1 MLPLQR
7 RIVLL
12 GFALAPLALIVACE
26 KQPLFAPTG
35 SSITLTA
42 TTNTLSANGATPI
55 VAQVLEPSG
64 FPPHSGTQI
73 TFVTTL
79 GQIQPSAASTDVNGQ
94 VTATFLAGGQNGTA
108 TITALSGGSN
118 TGTSGGLKIFV
129 GTAAVGRVSVTAN
142 PLSVPASGGSSTI
155 GALVVDI
162 NGNPLSGT
170 QVAFT
175 TTAGALS
182 QNLVNTDSNGVAS
195 TALTTN
201 ATATVTASVGATAPA
216 PPSSGS
222 GSGSGSGGSTTT
234 PTTPSATGQASGSV
248 TVTVTPAPTITIK
261 PPATVQKN
269 IPATFTVTVT
279 AATGGAA
286 IREVTVD
293 WGDGKSN
300 SLGNSTG
307 DQLATHTYT
316 SNGSFVVTGTVSD
329 VAGNTNRAS
338 APITVVP
345 LAGTAVVVTSSLTTA
360 AVNQSITFT
369 ITITAPAGVGI
380 VSSSIDYGDGQVDVL
395 PAAPSATKTHSYSTT
410 GQKNVV
416 VTVNDTAGRSSP
428 GTTFVTI
435 TP

>member
-1 MLPLQR
+1 MLRLSMLPFQR
-7 RIVLL
+7 RILLL
-12 GFALAPLALIVACE
+12 GLALAPLALIAGCE

-42 TTNTLSANGATPI
+42 NTNTLSANGATPI
-55 VAQVLEPSG
+55 IAQVLEPSG

-79 GQIQPSAASTDVNGQ
+79 GQIQPSEANTDVNGQ

-108 TITALSGGSN
+108 TITAISGGSN

-129 GTAAVGRVSVTAN
+129 GTAAVGRVAVTAN
-142 PLSVPASGGSSTI
+142 PLSVPSTGGSSTI
-155 GALVVDI
+155 GAQVVDI
-162 NGNPLSGT
+162 NGNPLNGT

-195 TALTTN
+195 TVLTTN

-222 GSGSGSGGSTTT
+222 GGSTTT

-248 TVTVTPAPTITIK
+248 TVTATPAPTITIT

-269 IPATFTVTVT
+269 IPATFTVNVT

-286 IREVTVD
+286 IREITVD

-300 SLGNSTG
+300 SLGSFTG
-307 DQLATHTYT
+307 SQPATHTYT
-316 SNGSFVVTGTVSD
+316 STGSFVVTGIVSD
-329 VAGNTNRAS
+329 VSGNTNRAS
-338 APITVVP
+338 VPISVVP
-345 LAGTAVVVTSSLTTA
+345 LAGTAVIVNPSVTTA
-360 AVNQSITFT
+360 AVHTSITFT
-369 ITITAPAGVGI
+369 VTVTPPAGVGI
-380 VSSSIDYGDGQVDVL
+380 VSSSIDYGDGQVDTL
-395 PAAPSATKTHSYSTT
+395 PAATSATKTHSYSTP
-410 GQKNVV
+410 GLKNVV
-416 VTVNDTAGRSSP
+416 VTVNDTAGRSTP
-428 GTTFVTI
+428 GTNVVTI